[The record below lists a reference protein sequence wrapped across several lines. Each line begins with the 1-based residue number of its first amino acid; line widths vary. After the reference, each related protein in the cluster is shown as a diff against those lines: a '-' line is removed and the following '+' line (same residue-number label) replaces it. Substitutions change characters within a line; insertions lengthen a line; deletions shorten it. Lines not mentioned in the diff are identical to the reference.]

1 MPKVISPLLFA
12 NDNSYS
18 IGAAGASR
26 PNAVYVGGFVAAGL
40 SPYTLTLGSSS
51 GGVYI
56 TPSATDVM
64 QFGTAGTPRFNITA
78 SGHLLA
84 ATDNTYDIGAAGAT
98 RPRTV
103 YAATSF
109 IGPGAVPTGGT
120 AGQVLSKVDATNYN
134 LAWITPAGGGGGITL
149 PLGQHLTFSP
159 DATYDIGASGA
170 SRPRDIYTSGAV
182 RADNLYANSRL
193 YANSW
198 ESTGTNSRMTARMN
212 IDGGTDTLIIINA
225 WANRESVL
233 NVTPAGTGVGGG
245 YRIYHASD
253 VNNSAYLLSGIDA
266 TASYLDSNKSG
277 TGVSKGLSLRIQG
290 TERWQI
296 STAGHLLAGADNTY
310 DIGASASGRPR
321 YVYVGTGVITP
332 VVATPLV
339 QSATTLQFY
348 ASNVAKRRIH
358 TTGDLWAETD
368 NAFDIGASSSVRPR
382 DLYLA
387 GTANIG
393 SNGQIYSV
401 AGSVPGIVVAST
413 VSTGG
418 AQLASTNTTQI
429 TSNALWNGSAWTRI
443 TTGAASTLQML
454 PGAMSFYTAPS
465 AAAAVPPAFATVMSV
480 DVSGNLSVSGN
491 LISNGGNLSVTGN
504 ITSTGGNLS
513 IAGGGSFSAYTTFFT
528 PSSAGVADPGSSL
541 GAIQIQPNSGGGAS
555 MICFHRPGSYA
566 TYFGL
571 DTDNIFRVGGWSAG
585 AVAYR
590 LTLGDGYN
598 NPSLSMGGTNVGT
611 NGVLL
616 SVHANYYGGVY
627 YSTTGSFVTW
637 SQTDHKRNIQPLQTR
652 QLWNRERRTIKYQQ
666 MDIDWDDKHPGN
678 YIWHEPKADKPY
690 SYGFDVDEW
699 AADFPELVVD
709 APGGIKGMNYVGMI
723 PILWEAVR
731 DLRAEIQLLK
741 EKR

>member
-134 LAWITPAGGGGGITL
+134 LVWVTPASGGGGITL

-159 DATYDIGASGA
+159 DNTYDIGASGA
-170 SRPRDIYTSGAV
+170 SRPRYVIVGSETVSPRIQLASSQPATNPEVYFTGSSNTGIYSPA
-182 RADNLYANSRL
+182 ANQVGIS
-193 YANSW
+193 S
-198 ESTGTNSRMTARMN
+198 
-212 IDGGTDTLIIINA
+212 
-225 WANRESVL
+225 
-233 NVTPAGTGVGGG
+233 AGT
-245 YRIYHASD
+245 SK
-253 VNNSAYLLSGIDA
+253 LLVTS
-266 TASYLDSNKSG
+266 TLMTVSNDMTV
-277 TGVSKGLSLRIQG
+277 TGVTTLNGR
-290 TERWQI
+290 T
-296 STAGHLLAGADNTY
+296 
-310 DIGASASGRPR
+310 DIGS
-321 YVYVGTGVITP
+321 P
-332 VVATPLV
+332 V
-339 QSATTLQFY
+339 
-348 ASNVAKRRIH
+348 
-358 TTGDLWAETD
+358 
-368 NAFDIGASSSVRPR
+368 
-382 DLYLA
+382 
-387 GTANIG
+387 
-393 SNGQIYSV
+393 NGQIYSV
-401 AGSVPGIVVAST
+401 AGSVPGIAVAST
-413 VSTGG
+413 SASGG
-418 AQLASTNTTQI
+418 AQLAATATAQV
-429 TSNALWNGSAWTRI
+429 TSNALWNGSSWTRI

-454 PGAMSFYTAPS
+454 PGALSFYTAPS

-491 LISNGGNLSVTGN
+491 MTSTAGNLSVSGN

-513 IAGGGSFSAYTTFFT
+513 IAGGGNFSAYTTFFT

-598 NPSLSMGGTNVGT
+598 NPSLSLGGTNVGT